1 MIGCIHVF
9 TPQAPGKNLHH
20 SNEIKVEIV
29 ANPPG
34 DTFLRAL
41 LQKPRVG
48 GLLVGW
54 LVVPW
59 DGR

>member
-29 ANPPG
+29 ADPLC
-34 DTFLRAL
+34 DTFLRAT
-41 LQKPRVG
+41 LQKARVR
-48 GLLVGW
+48 
-54 LVVPW
+54 
-59 DGR
+59 DDI